1 MGQFVFNFFKM
12 KILLL
17 LTFVVYSLQSNI
29 IEVTSASDRT
39 FCCGNIQRLC
49 ASACSGQDCTRQCQ
63 GTCGIFSTRCGP
75 YTCKSVT
82 TACVTPAPAD
92 SSSSSSSSADSSDS
106 SSSASDSSSSSS
118 SSSSTA
124 SDSSSSSSSP
134 SDSSSSSSSPSSSSS
149 SSSSLSSSSSSSS

>member
-1 MGQFVFNFFKM
+1 MGQFVFNFPKM

-17 LTFVVYSLQSNI
+17 LTFVVYSLQNNI
-29 IEVTSASDRT
+29 IEVTSASERT

-49 ASACSGQDCTRQCQ
+49 ASACVGQDCTRQCQ
-63 GTCGIFSTRCGP
+63 GTCGIFSTQCGP

-92 SSSSSSSSADSSDS
+92 SSA
-106 SSSASDSSSSSS
+106 SSSSSS
-118 SSSSTA
+118 SSSA

-134 SDSSSSSSSPSSSSS
+134 SDSSSPSSSPSDS
-149 SSSSLSSSSSSSS
+149 